1 MRWHTFIQKIRK
13 TWTFLLPGSKI
24 WIRKFEIR
32 DHIIPICPQK
42 KLHHINGVIL
52 KFFFII
58 FGTIL
63 CNLGA
68 ILDMVPWASK
78 IAYILFL
85 KPQGPCLFSE

>member
-1 MRWHTFIQKIRK
+1 MSPEKVTPHKRGDFK
-13 TWTFLLPGSKI
+13 
-24 WIRKFEIR
+24 
-32 DHIIPICPQK
+32 
-42 KLHHINGVIL
+42 V
-52 KFFFII
+52 FFII